1 MQCYLRKM
9 TIFIQSFCS
18 HQKAI
23 LFSPNGYK
31 IFSGA
36 QLIQRS
42 LFRLLWRIQSDSGV
56 PGVQPRNS
64 ISINASQTLTHKV
77 EGQEKYHSTQK
88 GSVFCSCPRIVST
101 PIFYTRKSIK
111 LWSFGLKIWF
121 EYIFLFFF
129 FFRCAFAFLV
139 LEKRT

>member
-1 MQCYLRKM
+1 MQCYLREM

-42 LFRLLWRIQSDSGV
+42 LFGLLWRIQSDSGV
-56 PGVQPRNS
+56 PGVQPCNS

-101 PIFYTRKSIK
+101 PIFYTRQ
-111 LWSFGLKIWF
+111 SFKIVEFW
-121 EYIFLFFF
+121 
-129 FFRCAFAFLV
+129 
-139 LEKRT
+139 LENVV